1 MKGDKD
7 YIAELLKLHMIRRNI
22 SILHSEA
29 VLLPRKE
36 NRIIL
41 DFTEAER
48 ALYEY
53 LEKLLY
59 TQIART
65 RRQGEA
71 YATFATT
78 AILYLRLK
86 QGKY

>member
-1 MKGDKD
+1 MKADKE

-22 SILHSEA
+22 SILHEESI
-29 VLLPRKE
+29 LLPRQE

-41 DFTEAER
+41 DFTESER

-59 TQIART
+59 TQIAIT

-71 YATFATT
+71 YTTFATT

-86 QGKY
+86 QG